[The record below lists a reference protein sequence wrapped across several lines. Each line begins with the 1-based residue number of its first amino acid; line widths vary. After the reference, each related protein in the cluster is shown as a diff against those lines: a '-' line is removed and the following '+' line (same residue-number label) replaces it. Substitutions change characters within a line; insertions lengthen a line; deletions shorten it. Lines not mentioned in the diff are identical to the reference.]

1 MTTLLINAPALGH
14 TFPHHPEHAGRV
26 PAIMQHLETQGILPD
41 LQLIEPV
48 LGTSE
53 QVRRVHT
60 EELIGFIRYT
70 SLQGGGRLDG
80 DTYATI
86 ESYDLALTAVG
97 SACRGVDEM
106 MAGKVRNGMV
116 LVRPPGHHAEKKMF
130 GGFCLFNNVAAAAR
144 HAQVVH
150 GLQRVL
156 IVDFDVHHGNGTQD
170 IFYDDP
176 TILFVSTHI
185 YTGYFYP
192 GTGSARE
199 MGMGLGRGSTL
210 NVPFPPGVG
219 DEGYSRTFAE
229 LIDPVAAAFQPD
241 LILVS
246 AGYDAH
252 WADPLASAGLSL
264 TGYAHLSRA
273 LVQMAETLC
282 QGRILFVL
290 EGGYFLE
297 ALAGGV
303 LNSLYAL
310 CGRDQISDPL
320 GPLNKPEANV
330 TDLLSALKQLHLS
343 GS

>member
-26 PAIMQHLETQGILPD
+26 QAIMQHLEQCHILPD
-41 LQLIEPV
+41 LQLMDP
-48 LGTSE
+48 TRASPE

-70 SLQGGGRLDG
+70 SLQGGGRLDA
-80 DTYATI
+80 DTYATM
-86 ESYDLALTAVG
+86 ESYDLALDAVG
-97 SACRGVDEM
+97 SACKGVDEIICGR
-106 MAGKVRNGMV
+106 ARNGMV
-116 LVRPPGHHAEKKMF
+116 LVRPPGHHAEQKMF
-130 GGFCLFNNVAAAAR
+130 CGFCLFNTAAAAAR
-144 HAQVVH
+144 HAQLTH

-176 TILFVSTHI
+176 SVLFVSTHI

-199 MGMGLGRGSTL
+199 LGIGLGRGTTL
-210 NVPFPPGVG
+210 NVPLPPGVG
-219 DEGYSRTFAE
+219 DNGYRRVFDE
-229 LIDPVAAAFQPD
+229 LIGPAAAAFKPQF
-241 LILVS
+241 IIVS

-264 TGYAHLSRA
+264 TGYAHIARS

-282 QGRILFVL
+282 QGRILFIL

-297 ALAGGV
+297 ALSGGV

-310 CGRDQISDPL
+310 RGRDQIIDPL
-320 GPLNKPEANV
+320 GPLNKPETNV

>member
-26 PAIMQHLETQGILPD
+26 QAIMQHLEQHNILPD
-41 LQLIEPV
+41 LDLMDPV
-48 LGTSE
+48 RASVA
-53 QVRRVHT
+53 QVRRVHS

-80 DTYATI
+80 DTYATM
-86 ESYDLALTAVG
+86 ESYDLALEAVG
-97 SACRGVDEM
+97 SACAGVDEIM
-106 MAGKVRNGMV
+106 RGRVRNGMV

-130 GGFCLFNNVAAAAR
+130 GGFCLFNNAAAAAR
-144 HAQVVH
+144 HAQAVH

-156 IVDFDVHHGNGTQD
+156 ILDFDVHHGNGTQD

-176 TILFVSTHI
+176 TVLFISTHI

-192 GTGSARE
+192 GTGAARE
-199 MGMGLGRGSTL
+199 LGMGLGRGTTV

-219 DEGYSRTFAE
+219 DKGYAQAFAE
-229 LIDPVAAAFQPD
+229 LIRPVAAAFQPE
-241 LILVS
+241 LILIS

-264 TGYAHLSRA
+264 TGYAHIART
-273 LVQMAETLC
+273 LVQMADELC
-282 QGRILFVL
+282 QGRILFIL

-297 ALAGGV
+297 ALSGGV

-310 CGRDQISDPL
+310 RGRDQIVDPL
-320 GPLNKPEANV
+320 GPFQQNETNV
-330 TDLLSALKQLHLS
+330 TDLLLNLKHLHLS

>member
-26 PAIMQHLETQGILPD
+26 PAIMHLLEQQNILPD
-41 LQLIEPV
+41 LRLFEPR
-48 LGTSE
+48 LATTE

-60 EELIGFIRYT
+60 EELMGFIRYT
-70 SLQGGGRLDG
+70 SLHGGGRLDA
-80 DTYATI
+80 DTYATM
-86 ESYDLALTAVG
+86 ESYDLALEAVG
-97 SACRGVDEM
+97 SACRGVDEIM
-106 MAGKVRNGMV
+106 LGQADNGMV

-144 HAQVVH
+144 HAQMAH
-150 GLQRVL
+150 GLKRIL

-176 TILFVSTHI
+176 TVLFVSTHI
-185 YTGYFYP
+185 YTGHFYP
-192 GTGSARE
+192 GTGSIRE
-199 MGMGLGRGSTL
+199 QGMGLGKGSTL

-219 DEGYSRTFAE
+219 DLGYAQAFSE
-229 LIDPVAAAFQPD
+229 LIAPAAAAFQPEF
-241 LILVS
+241 ILVS

-264 TGYAHLSRA
+264 TGYAHIART
-273 LVQMAETLC
+273 LVQMADEHC
-282 QGRILFVL
+282 RGRILFIL
-290 EGGYFLE
+290 EGGYFLD
-297 ALAGGV
+297 ALAGGT
-303 LNSLYAL
+303 LNTLYAL
-310 CGRDQISDPL
+310 LHHDQIHDPL
-320 GPLNKPEANV
+320 GPHHKKETNV